1 MERINW
7 KGHLTASQQK
17 IADEHLLAWDQRRHH
32 LTYAVTGAGK
42 TEMLYPLINRALGL
56 QKRIALVAPRIDV
69 VLELARR
76 IEKNFSGEFLILHG
90 NQHHIKYNQLVI
102 CTIQQLMKFHQT
114 FDLIIVDEVDAFPLI
129 DNSALKRVIEMARE
143 KDGVIHYLSA
153 TPTNKLLKEVGH
165 AQGKVSFLAK
175 RYHGHPLPKIKIKF
189 TRNWRKKLPRTL
201 NRELLKYQK
210 NKRYFLIFVPQITD
224 LSLVSAMLPKSLH
237 VKTVYANDQQRSDTI
252 EMFRRGEL
260 HGLIATTIL
269 ERGVTFS
276 PLDVYILGGE
286 ERIFTYETILQMAG
300 RCGRSADFPTGNVW
314 IFAKDF
320 SFKMYRA
327 QQEIIFLNRIG
338 VQNEM

>member
-1 MERINW
+1 
-7 KGHLTASQQK
+7 
-17 IADEHLLAWDQRRHH
+17 
-32 LTYAVTGAGK
+32 
-42 TEMLYPLINRALGL
+42 
-56 QKRIALVAPRIDV
+56 
-69 VLELARR
+69 
-76 IEKNFSGEFLILHG
+76 
-90 NQHHIKYNQLVI
+90 
-102 CTIQQLMKFHQT
+102 MKFHQT

-143 KDGVIHYLSA
+143 KDGMIHYLSA
-153 TPTNKLLKEVGH
+153 TPTNKLLKKVGH
-165 AQGKVSFLAK
+165 AQGKISFLAK

-260 HGLIATTIL
+260 HGLIATTSL

-327 QQEIIFLNRIG
+327 QQEIIFLNCIG